1 MTLVNIE
8 KTSFS
13 YGTENIFED
22 LSLKVNKGEICCLLG
37 PNGCGK
43 TTLLDCILGTLQLKT
58 GRILINSKETKGMK
72 PGQRA
77 RQIAYVPQR
86 HEHTFPYTVLEIA
99 MMGRA
104 AYISMFSSPSEMD
117 KKIAEEALEMVGM
130 TGFRDRP
137 YTQLSG
143 GEGQMVMIARALA
156 QKTPLVIMD
165 EPTAHLDFHNELLIL
180 ETMSGLVKDFGLSII
195 MATHAPNHALYF
207 ENKGINTSAALMHQG
222 CFLAHGSPRDVLY
235 EQSIKTLYNI
245 NTKVVSFDIDKD
257 ETRTQIIPIGTDRHQ
272 L

>member
-8 KTSFS
+8 KAAFS
-13 YGTENIFED
+13 YGTEDVFTN
-22 LSLKVNKGEICCLLG
+22 LSLNINKGEICCLLG

-43 TTLLDCILGTLQLKT
+43 TTLLDCILGTLQLKK
-58 GRILINSKETKGMK
+58 GRILINSKETVSMK

-86 HEHTFPYTVLEIA
+86 HDHTFPYTVLEIA

-104 AYISMFSSPSEMD
+104 AYISMFSSPSD
-117 KKIAEEALEMVGM
+117 KDRKIAEEALERVGM
-130 TGFRDRP
+130 IGFKDRP

-143 GEGQMVMIARALA
+143 GEGQLVMIARALE
-156 QKTPLVIMD
+156 QKTPLIIMD

-180 ETMSGLVKDFGLSII
+180 ETMSDLVRDYGLSII
-195 MATHAPNHALYF
+195 MATHAPNHAFYF
-207 ENKGINTSAALMHQG
+207 ENKGLNTSAALMHQG
-222 CFLAHGSPRDVLY
+222 CFLAHGSPHKVLC
-235 EQSIKTLYNI
+235 EEKIKTLYNI
-245 NTKVVSFDIDKD
+245 NTKIVSFDLGRE
-257 ETRTQIIPIGTDRHQ
+257 ETRTQIIPIGTNR

>member
-1 MTLVNIE
+1 MILVNIE
-8 KTSFS
+8 KAAFS
-13 YGTENIFED
+13 YGNGNIFND
-22 LSLKVNKGEICCLLG
+22 LSLNINKGEICCLLG

-43 TTLLDCILGTLQLKT
+43 TTLLDCILGTLQPRK
-58 GRILINSKETKGMK
+58 GRILINGRDTRDMK

-104 AYISMFSSPSEMD
+104 AYISMFSSPSELD
-117 KKIAEEALEMVGM
+117 KKVAEEALGMVGM
-130 TGFRDRP
+130 TDFRDRP

-156 QKTPLVIMD
+156 QKTPLIIMD

-180 ETMSGLVKDFGLSII
+180 ETMSDLVKDFGLSII

-207 ENKGINTSAALMHQG
+207 ENKGISTSAALMHHG
-222 CFLAHGSPRDVLY
+222 SFLAHGSPAEVLC
-235 EQSIKTLYNI
+235 EDRIKTLYNI
-245 NTKVVSFDIDKD
+245 NTKVVSFDINEN
-257 ETRTQIIPIGTDRHQ
+257 ETRNQIIPIGTNRP
-272 L
+272 